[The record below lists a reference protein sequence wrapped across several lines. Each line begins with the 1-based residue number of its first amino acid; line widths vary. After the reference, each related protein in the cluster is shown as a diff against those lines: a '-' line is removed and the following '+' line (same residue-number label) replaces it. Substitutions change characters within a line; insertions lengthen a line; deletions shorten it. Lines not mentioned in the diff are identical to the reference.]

1 MSTQADSG
9 EPSRPFERAR
19 FAWRDGLDR
28 YGLVSRLNHWLGAAL
43 IITLLAIG
51 LYFEDMPR
59 GAEKLFWVKLHIG
72 IGALAFLI
80 LAFRLLWRL
89 SSSGPA
95 PFPQSAAMQRLAQA
109 MHVLLLA
116 GIGVLI
122 VSGPLGVWSGGH
134 ALDVFGWFSI
144 PSPTGRVEILHKGLE
159 IAHKLSAK
167 IVLIAVILHVLAAA
181 KHLVFDRSRLLGRM
195 VGRQGGVDG

>member
-1 MSTQADSG
+1 MATREGSRQAASVEG
-9 EPSRPFERAR
+9 QESSL
-19 FAWRDGLDR
+19 WRDGSDR
-28 YGLVSRLNHWLGAAL
+28 YGNVSRLNHWLGAAL

-51 LYFEDMPR
+51 LSFEDMPR

-72 IGALAFLI
+72 IGALAFFI
-80 LAFRLLWRL
+80 LAFRVVWRL
-89 SSSGPA
+89 ANRATSSFAQPL
-95 PFPQSAAMQRLAQA
+95 AMQRLAQA
-109 MHVLLLA
+109 LHLLLLT

-122 VSGPLGVWSGGH
+122 ISGPLGIWSGGH

-144 PSPTGRVEILHKGLE
+144 PSPTGRIESLHKGLE

-181 KHLVFDRSRLLGRM
+181 RHLLFDRDRLLGRM
-195 VGRQGGVDG
+195 IGR

>member
-1 MSTQADSG
+1 MPTQPDSI
-9 EPSRPFERAR
+9 ELATAAPLPASM
-19 FAWRDGLDR
+19 WRDRANR
-28 YGLVSRLNHWLGAAL
+28 YGTISRLNHWFGATL
-43 IITLLAIG
+43 IIALLAIG

-59 GAEKLFWVKLHIG
+59 GAEKLFWMKLHIG
-72 IGALAFLI
+72 IGTLAFAI

-89 SSSGPA
+89 SNRGPE

-122 VSGPLGVWSGGH
+122 ISGPLGIWAGGH
-134 ALDVFGWFSI
+134 AIDVFGWFSI
-144 PSPTGRVEILHKGLE
+144 PSPIGRIESLHKGLE

-181 KHLVFDRSRLLGRM
+181 KHLLFERNRLLGRM
-195 VGRQGGVDG
+195 IGR